1 MGKFRQFLT
10 GLSARDT
17 FVFKFHDSILKKSQ
31 CFFTK
36 FYRCIDFVEI
46 WFEIANGQIS
56 SIFDRV
62 TCPRHDNGGVLS
74 FLVLFQCVTETKKQ
88 EKKTDFYFLWKH

>member
-17 FVFKFHDSILKKSQ
+17 FVVKFHDSILKKSQ
-31 CFFTK
+31 WIFTK
-36 FYRCIDFVEI
+36 FYICIDIVEI
-46 WFEIANGQIS
+46 WFGIANGQIS
-56 SIFDRV
+56 SICDRG

-74 FLVLFQCVTETKKQ
+74 FLVLF
-88 EKKTDFYFLWKH
+88 